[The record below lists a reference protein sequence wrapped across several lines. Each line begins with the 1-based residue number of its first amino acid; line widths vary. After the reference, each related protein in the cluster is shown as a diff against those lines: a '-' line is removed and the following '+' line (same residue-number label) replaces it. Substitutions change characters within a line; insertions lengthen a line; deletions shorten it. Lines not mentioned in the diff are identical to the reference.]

1 MKQHETNIDTVAF
14 QMDFEKAEDQR
25 RKLSLLCQWVTT
37 IRELGKLEQDKSSKF
52 IIKYDVYFAG
62 TIILTIHSGFTTKTN
77 EVTGEI
83 VKKLYYIRI
92 RFAGLKS
99 HKQRQDEAS
108 FKALMTICAFL
119 NTTRSKFRMVE
130 LDIAI
135 DTHCSF
141 DNILAICVNKSGS
154 TTYNQIGH
162 KQYYKGSIPT
172 TYIEKYRNEQEANNA
187 VLRAYLYN
195 KSVKDGLYSS
205 ITRFELKLQNRFFLQ
220 YGFSEKSIME
230 AINRYCV
237 MYFESVKQKS
247 QYCSVLKNF
256 RITQDEIEIFGL
268 NRFRLYANGNVVK
281 EFIRQ
286 VETVY
291 VGFHGDIVI
300 PVVNYR
306 LSEKKL

>member
-1 MKQHETNIDTVAF
+1 MEHETNIDTVAF

-25 RKLSLLCQWVTT
+25 RKLTLLCQWVT
-37 IRELGKLEQDKSSKF
+37 IRGLGKLEQDKSSKF
-52 IIKYDVYFAG
+52 IIKYEVFFAG
-62 TIILTIHSGFTTKTN
+62 TVIFTIHSGFTSKADGL
-77 EVTGEI
+77 TGE
-83 VKKLYYIRI
+83 KGLYYIRI

-108 FKALMTICAFL
+108 FNALMTICAFL

-130 LDIAI
+130 LDLAI
-135 DTHCSF
+135 DTFCNF

-195 KSVKDGLYSS
+195 KSAKEGLYSS

-230 AINRYCV
+230 AINRYYV
-237 MYFESVKQKS
+237 MFFDSIQKKT
-247 QYCSVLKNF
+247 QYIHILRNF
-256 RITQDEIEIFGL
+256 KSTPKEMEILGL
-268 NRFRLYANGNVVK
+268 NRFRLFANKNVVR
-281 EFIRQ
+281 EFIRL
-286 VETVY
+286 VNSVY
-291 VGFHGDIVI
+291 VGFHGDIVVPI
-300 PVVNYR
+300 ESNRRY
-306 LSEKKL
+306 

>member
-1 MKQHETNIDTVAF
+1 MKHETNIDTVAF

-25 RKLSLLCQWVTT
+25 RKLSLLCQWVT
-37 IRELGKLEQDKSSKF
+37 IRGLGKLEQDKSSKF
-52 IIKYDVYFAG
+52 IIKYDVYFG
-62 TIILTIHSGFTTKTN
+62 GSIIFTIHSGFTRKADDL
-77 EVTGEI
+77 TGE
-83 VKKLYYIRI
+83 KGLYYIRI

-108 FKALMTICAFL
+108 FNALMTICAFL

-130 LDIAI
+130 LDVAI
-135 DTHCSF
+135 DTFCNF
-141 DNILAICVNKSGS
+141 DNILSICVNKSGN

-162 KQYYKGSIPT
+162 KQYYKGIPT
-172 TYIEKYRNEQEANNA
+172 TYIEKYKNEQEANNA

-195 KSVKDGLYSS
+195 KSGKDGLIGTS

-220 YGFSEKSIME
+220 YGFNAQSI
-230 AINRYCV
+230 INAMNKYYV
-237 MYFESVKQKS
+237 MYFESAEQKS

-268 NRFRLYANGNVVK
+268 NRFRLYLDGNVIK

-286 VETVY
+286 IESVY
-291 VGFHGDIVI
+291 VGFYGDIVV